1 MGKTISCIRTMKIAL
16 MILLALI
23 VLVGCIGLFGGMLP
37 PTRTATAQRDIVA
50 PPAKVW
56 IVLTDLHRQSEW
68 RPDLEAIEVMDPT
81 VGKERWREKPRHG
94 PAMEFQ
100 TTSQVPG
107 VSWEMKFSGSV
118 EGRWSGRLKEVPE
131 GGTRIEVEETVTVA
145 NPWKRLLA
153 RLFFD
158 PQAIAEE
165 YLANLAR
172 TVEISAQSD

>member
-1 MGKTISCIRTMKIAL
+1 MKIAL
-16 MILLALI
+16 IVLLALV
-23 VLVGCIGLFGGMLP
+23 VLLGCIGFIGWLLP
-37 PTRTATAQRDIVA
+37 PTRAATAQRDIAA
-50 PPAKVW
+50 PPGKVW
-56 IVLTDLHRQSEW
+56 GVLTDLHRQSEW
-68 RPDLEAIEVMDPT
+68 RPDLAAIEVMDPT
-81 VGKERWREKPRHG
+81 VGKERWREKPKHG

-100 TTSQVPG
+100 TTSQVAG

-118 EGRWSGRLKEVPE
+118 EGRWSGRLKELPE

-172 TVEISAQSD
+172 AVEISVQSD